1 MPLHKP
7 KIYVYKC
14 DWVYPILIYIGQYF
28 ISRGYDLFRIK
39 EILIGLLVLQMSK
52 IFDFSLN
59 NWISICEIIPISFN
73 LVEEKS
79 KFGKNFNFE
88 ILNCFEAMLK
98 DQVSWVEFWKC
109 LILTCNPTNSFFA
122 VKMLD
127 IFQKLENWEL
137 PQYLKLILNLG
148 RH

>member
-1 MPLHKP
+1 MTVKIAARISKMPVHKP
-7 KIYVYKC
+7 EIYVYRC

-28 ISRGYDLFRIK
+28 ISRGCDLYKIK

-59 NWISICEIIPISFN
+59 NWISICEIIQISFN

-109 LILTCNPTNSFFA
+109 RILTSNPTNSFFA

-127 IFQKLENWEL
+127 IFQKVKN
-137 PQYLKLILNLG
+137 
-148 RH
+148 